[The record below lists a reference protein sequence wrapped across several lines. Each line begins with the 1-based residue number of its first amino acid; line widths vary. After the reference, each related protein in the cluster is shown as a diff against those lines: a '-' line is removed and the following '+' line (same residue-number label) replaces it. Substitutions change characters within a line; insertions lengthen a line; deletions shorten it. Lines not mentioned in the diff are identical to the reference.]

1 MALFRSRSIGRDTEN
16 RRNPQGSAES
26 VESMRRRARHRLIG
40 AAVLVAAG
48 VVGFPLL
55 FDTQPRPVASDVPI
69 ELPERN
75 AARPADAGAVVVAP
89 TSGAASGAA
98 VAAVPPSAR
107 TSATPAAR
115 EAAVTAKST
124 PAAGSDA
131 KKPEPVVQAESAP
144 APDSGVERARRAAAE
159 ARSAAAEAKSA
170 AEKVA
175 EKASERAPEKPEK
188 ARPPERESNKP
199 SVAAALPERP
209 GPKPPSRDEL
219 RIAKL
224 EEAARARALLQ
235 GKSEK
240 EAAAAAAAVGRRYI
254 VQIGAFSEPERA
266 RAARAKADRAGV
278 KTFVQETKIG
288 SDTWTRVRVGPFAT
302 RAEADDA
309 ASKLKGVSL
318 PASVLTM

>member
-1 MALFRSRSIGRDTEN
+1 MALFRPRSIGRDTEN
-16 RRNPQGSAES
+16 RRNPKGSAES

-55 FDTQPRPVASDVPI
+55 FDTQPRPVAKDIPI

-75 AARPADAGAVVVAP
+75 ALKPADVTGSPVAP
-89 TSGAASGAA
+89 AVGVAASGAA
-98 VAAVPPSAR
+98 IAAAPPLARSSAAPAGRDPVAASVKPLPSG
-107 TSATPAAR
+107 PD
-115 EAAVTAKST
+115 V
-124 PAAGSDA
+124 
-131 KKPEPVVQAESAP
+131 KKFDSVVQADSAP
-144 APDSGVERARRAAAE
+144 EPDPSTARPRK
-159 ARSAAAEAKSA
+159 SAAEAKAA

-175 EKASERAPEKPEK
+175 EK
-188 ARPPERESNKP
+188 PPERAAEKSRPTEREP
-199 SVAAALPERP
+199 SKATAAAAPIERP

-224 EEAARARALLQ
+224 EESARARALLQ
-235 GKSEK
+235 GRSEK
-240 EAAAAAAAVGRRYI
+240 EAAAAAASVGRRYV

-266 RAARAKADRAGV
+266 RSARAKAERAGV
-278 KTFVQETKIG
+278 KTFMQETKIG
-288 SDTWTRVRVGPFAT
+288 SDTWIRVRVGPFAT

-318 PASVLTM
+318 PASILTM

>member
-1 MALFRSRSIGRDTEN
+1 MEN
-16 RRNPQGSAES
+16 RRNPKGSAES

-55 FDTQPRPVASDVPI
+55 FDTQPRPVAKDVPI
-69 ELPERN
+69 ELPERS
-75 AARPADAGAVVVAP
+75 APKPADAAAVAVAP
-89 TSGAASGAA
+89 AVGASASGAGFAVAPPPARSGAASTTRDPVVAVKPVPSGAD
-98 VAAVPPSAR
+98 
-107 TSATPAAR
+107 T
-115 EAAVTAKST
+115 
-124 PAAGSDA
+124 
-131 KKPEPVVQAESAP
+131 KKPESVLQAESAP
-144 APDSGVERARRAAAE
+144 EPDPSTDRTR
-159 ARSAAAEAKSA
+159 KSA
-170 AEKVA
+170 AEAIAKA
-175 EKASERAPEKPEK
+175 EKAAEKTPERAAEKS
-188 ARPPERESNKP
+188 RPPEREPAKSNA
-199 SVAAALPERP
+199 AAALVERP

-224 EEAARARALLQ
+224 EESARARALLQ
-235 GKSEK
+235 GKNEK
-240 EAAAAAAAVGRRYI
+240 EAAAAAASVGRRYV

-266 RAARAKADRAGV
+266 RSARAKAERAGI
-278 KTFVQETKIG
+278 KTFMQETKIG

>member
-1 MALFRSRSIGRDTEN
+1 MALFRSRSLGRDTEN

-55 FDTQPRPVASDVPI
+55 FDTQPRPVATDVPI

-75 AARPADAGAVVVAP
+75 ATRPTDAGAVAVVP
-89 TSGAASGAA
+89 PVGNAASGAA
-98 VAAVPPSAR
+98 VALAPPSAR
-107 TSATPAAR
+107 SSAATPGR
-115 EAAVTAKST
+115 EPVVAAKSPT
-124 PAAGSDA
+124 GGADA
-131 KKPEPVVQAESAP
+131 KKSEPVVQAESAP
-144 APDSGVERARRAAAE
+144 EPDPSTDRSRKSAGE
-159 ARSAAAEAKSA
+159 ARSTAEKA
-170 AEKVA
+170 AEKPP
-175 EKASERAPEKPEK
+175 ERTQEK
-188 ARPPERESNKP
+188 ARPPEREPNK
-199 SVAAALPERP
+199 STAAATAPERP

-240 EAAAAAAAVGRRYI
+240 EAAAAAAVVGRRYV

-266 RAARAKADRAGV
+266 RSARAKAERAGV
-278 KTFVQETKIG
+278 KTFTQETKIG
-288 SDTWTRVRVGPFAT
+288 GDTWTRVRVGPFAT
-302 RAEADDA
+302 KAEADDA

-318 PASVLTM
+318 PASILTM

>member
-16 RRNPQGSAES
+16 RRNPVGSAES

-55 FDTQPRPVASDVPI
+55 FDTQPRPVAADVPI

-75 AARPADAGAVVVAP
+75 AAKPTDPNAVAVVPLVG
-89 TSGAASGAA
+89 GAASSAAIA
-98 VAAVPPSAR
+98 VAP
-107 TSATPAAR
+107 PAAR
-115 EAAVTAKST
+115 ASGTASVRDPAMGANQSVAARAE
-124 PAAGSDA
+124 A
-131 KKPEPVVQAESAP
+131 KKPEAVAQTEAMPE
-144 APDSGVERARRAAAE
+144 PDPSTDRTRKGAAD
-159 ARSAAAEAKSA
+159 
-170 AEKVA
+170 KVA
-175 EKASERAPEKPEK
+175 EKPSERVAEKTK
-188 ARPPERESNKP
+188 PPERDSAKT
-199 SVAAALPERP
+199 STAAADKPPERL

-224 EEAARARALLQ
+224 EEAARVRALLQ

-240 EAAAAAAAVGRRYI
+240 EAAVAASSVGRRYI

-266 RAARAKADRAGV
+266 RVARQKAERAGI
-278 KTFVQETKIG
+278 KTFTQETKIG
-288 SDTWTRVRVGPFAT
+288 TDTWTRVRVGPFAT

-309 ASKLKGVSL
+309 ASKLKGLSL
-318 PASVLTM
+318 QASILAL

>member
-1 MALFRSRSIGRDTEN
+1 MGRDTEN
-16 RRNPQGSAES
+16 RRNPVGSAES

-75 AARPADAGAVVVAP
+75 AARPADAG
-89 TSGAASGAA
+89 T
-98 VAAVPPSAR
+98 VAAVPPSAGAA
-107 TSATPAAR
+107 SAAAMAAASSSARPAALPGVR
-115 EAAVTAKST
+115 EPSVAAKTAPS
-124 PAAGSDA
+124 GSDTNR
-131 KKPEPVVQAESAP
+131 PEPAVQAESAP
-144 APDSGVERARRAAAE
+144 EPDPSVERARKTAAAE
-159 ARSAAAEAKSA
+159 ARSAAD
-170 AEKVA
+170 KVA
-175 EKASERAPEKPEK
+175 EKTRQT
-188 ARPPERESNKP
+188 ERESNK
-199 SVAAALPERP
+199 SSAAAPVERS

-240 EAAAAAAAVGRRYI
+240 EAAAAAASVGRRYI

-278 KTFVQETKIG
+278 KTFTQETKIG

-309 ASKLKGVSL
+309 ASKLKGASL